1 MSTSE
6 KEKIFAKLLP
16 ISLSKQALP
25 PPIHTTTI
33 TKHGTGIDPFILCEF
48 FTSHPSATC
57 CHPQFF
63 RRSSRLIDFY
73 FTTRPYIFRLSCCR
87 RPINAPTKQ
96 TTTIS
101 TAYKSSSS
109 QAVVGGRWRWRARRL
124 RQSDCH
130 KLLLSHLGDWTTAAA
145 APLLLLTDVRPPALC
160 YARSVTESVNVCSS
174 SSGDNIGRSK
184 SHFEAYACLKYPIV
198 KGQRSN
204 VAFFLPLRLP
214 SSSTLLIK
222 WKFAKF
228 LPHGLAYQQ
237 DGLLIIRTG
246 ARILMTV
253 SCFVLCVHAWVRD
266 GGGLPSGG

>member
-25 PPIHTTTI
+25 PPIHTTT
-33 TKHGTGIDPFILCEF
+33 TTHGTVIDPSILCVF
-48 FTSHPSATC
+48 FTSHPSAMC

-63 RRSSRLIDFY
+63 QRSSRLIDFY

-109 QAVVGGRWRWRARRL
+109 QAMVGGRWQWRARGL

-130 KLLLSHLGDWTTAAA
+130 KLLLSHLGGWTTAAAAAA
-145 APLLLLTDVRPPALC
+145 APLLLLTDVRPPALG
-160 YARSVTESVNVCSS
+160 YARSVTKSVNVCSS
-174 SSGDNIGRSK
+174 DDNIGRSK

-204 VAFFLPLRLP
+204 VTFFFAVAFALV
-214 SSSTLLIK
+214 I
-222 WKFAKF
+222 
-228 LPHGLAYQQ
+228 
-237 DGLLIIRTG
+237 D
-246 ARILMTV
+246 TV
-253 SCFVLCVHAWVRD
+253 N
-266 GGGLPSGG
+266 